1 MFVSRFKKLGRTF
14 QHAQRFRQIV
24 SVFLK
29 YGFHDLT
36 SRIGLPAVRRI
47 PFLQNREEQAAI
59 EKLSQPERLRR
70 ACEELGPT
78 FIKLG
83 QLFASRTRLLPKEF
97 TDELKKLQDEVEP
110 IAFEELSKVVETELK
125 APIENIFGSFE
136 QKPLGAASIAQVHRA
151 VLLSG
156 EPVVVKVQRPGIAQN
171 AALDLEIMQQIAWMM
186 ERHLEGWDVHRPATV
201 VDELAKSLER
211 ELDFSREAAHLER
224 FAWQFAEE
232 DTIYVPKV
240 YYSAST
246 SRVLTME
253 YIDAIKASHLE
264 KLAEAKLNRT
274 EIASRIADLVMK
286 QIFEFGFFHAD
297 PHPGN
302 IHILPGNRICF
313 LDFGLMGFVDI
324 RTRETFVDM
333 VWGIAR
339 RNEISVSNALLK
351 LAASDSEPSREGL
364 ESDVADFMHQH
375 FYRPVGEMKFAKLVT
390 ELFELTTKNR
400 LRLPPDI
407 FVMLKALS
415 LTEELVRHLSPQHNL
430 VEQAEPF
437 MKKARLARLR
447 PQRFASS
454 VLEFGADFS
463 ELAREV
469 PSELRRIISQIKTG
483 DAKINF
489 QHRGL
494 EPAIESAERV
504 SNRIAYAL
512 VLASLIIGSALIVHA
527 GLDPRLGL
535 SGFILSAVMAFGL
548 LISILRHGRM

>member
-1 MFVSRFKKLGRTF
+1 MFVSRLKKLGRTF